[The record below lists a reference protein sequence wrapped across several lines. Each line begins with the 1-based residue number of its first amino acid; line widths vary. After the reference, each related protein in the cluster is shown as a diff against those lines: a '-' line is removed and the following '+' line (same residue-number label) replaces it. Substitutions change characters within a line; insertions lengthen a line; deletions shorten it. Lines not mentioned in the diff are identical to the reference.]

1 MPSIGPTELMIVFVL
16 ALLVLGPRRLPEAGR
31 SLGRGIKEFK
41 SSVKGVTADL
51 TTETGEEA

>member
-41 SSVKGVTADL
+41 SSIKGVTEDL
-51 TTETGEEA
+51 TAETGKDA

>member
-41 SSVKGVTADL
+41 SSVKGVTEDL
-51 TTETGEEA
+51 TAETGKDA

>member
-41 SSVKGVTADL
+41 SSVKGVTEDL
-51 TTETGEEA
+51 TAETGEEA